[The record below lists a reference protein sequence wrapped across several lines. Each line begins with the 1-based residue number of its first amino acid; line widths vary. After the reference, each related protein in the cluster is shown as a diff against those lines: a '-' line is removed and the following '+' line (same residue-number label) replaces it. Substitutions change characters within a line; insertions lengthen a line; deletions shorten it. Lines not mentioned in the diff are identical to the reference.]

1 MAKMRKLT
9 QKDDKAKQGLRKI
22 PFLGE
27 SYGISRW
34 REKKRIR
41 EEEEGRRKKKKR
53 RKSKGI

>member
-27 SYGISRW
+27 RYGISRW
-34 REKKRIR
+34 REKKKK
-41 EEEEGRRKKKKR
+41 EEERRKREGKAKV
-53 RKSKGI
+53 